1 MAQAQYD
8 LNIRDYWR
16 IIKKR
21 RYIILFAFI
30 SVVIATAVYNNLQT
44 PVYMATVTVRVQNR
58 TTLITALTE
67 QFYGPYSDIL
77 SSEEKIIVSTP
88 VIEETA
94 RRLKMIEPEATRE
107 VVENLVSEL
116 SSSLSTEKVP
126 EAEIIKIMFTSSDP
140 QKARDVVNTIAGVY
154 VGENF
159 KRGNLEAKQRREFI
173 EKQLGQVEER
183 LKKAEDKMAH
193 FKEKEVVT
201 GVATALTQRLAG
213 LQSDLSDLLSRAT
226 EKHPE
231 AVRLKEQIQEVQD
244 KLKQLPASELEF
256 ARLNRDVDTHE
267 QLYRMLRQR
276 FEEARISEGSQVS
289 LASIVNPAVK
299 PKVPIRPNKKFT
311 LIVGSIIG
319 IIASLVLA
327 FLAESLDTS
336 IGTIEDVE
344 NVLKL
349 PVLAIVPSVRS
360 EGWERKSWL
369 GKAMARK
376 PEKEKEDDLSKV
388 GVIVHLKP
396 MSQMAEAFRILRTN
410 LKIGEGKKILL
421 FTSAGPRE
429 GKTTIVLNLA
439 ISLSQ
444 MGIKTL
450 VIDSDLR
457 RPSLNK
463 MLGIEREKGLYEIII
478 GEVSLTSALH
488 GLVDIMMGKLGFDAA
503 LKYPGLDNLNLITS
517 GHIVSNP
524 SEILGSPEINRVLK
538 EAQGLFDVVMLDA
551 PPVLSITDAA
561 VLASKVDGVVLVY
574 EMGRTARSAL
584 LRAKI
589 QLESVGAKVLGVVL
603 NHISPETYLDTGYYP
618 YYYHYKYKYYKS
630 EEKEKEKGKETEV
643 AEVKEST

>member
-1 MAQAQYD
+1 
-8 LNIRDYWR
+8 
-16 IIKKR
+16 KKR

-30 SVVIATAVYNNLQT
+30 SVVVATAVYNNLQT
-44 PVYMATVTVRVQNR
+44 PVYMATATVRVQNR
-58 TTLITALTE
+58 TTALAALTE
-67 QFYGPYSDIL
+67 QFYGPYGDIL
-77 SSEEKIIVSTP
+77 SAEEKIITSTP
-88 VIEETA
+88 VIEEAA
-94 RRLKMIEPEATRE
+94 RRLKIIGPQSTRE
-107 VVENLVSEL
+107 EVENLVAEL
-116 SSSLSTEKVP
+116 SAGLSTEKVP
-126 EAEIIKIMFTSSDP
+126 EAEIIRIMFTLSDP
-140 QKARDVVNTIAGVY
+140 QKARDIVNTITKVY
-154 VGENF
+154 VEENF

-173 EKQLGQVEER
+173 EKQLVQVEER
-183 LKKAEDKMAH
+183 LKTAEDKMAK
-193 FKEKEVVT
+193 FKAREVVS
-201 GVATALTQRLAG
+201 GVAVALTQNLAE
-213 LQSDLSDLLSRAT
+213 LQSKLSDLLARAT
-226 EKHPE
+226 EKHPD
-231 AVRLKEQIQEVQD
+231 AIRLKEQIQEVQN

-256 ARLNRDVDTHE
+256 ARLNRDVETHE
-267 QLYRMLRQR
+267 QLYKMLRQR

-289 LASIVNPAVK
+289 MASIVNPAIE

-311 LIVGSIIG
+311 LVVGSIIG
-319 IIASLVLA
+319 IITSLVLA

-349 PVLAIVPSVRS
+349 PVLAVVPSVKS
-360 EGWERKSWL
+360 ESRQRKGWLDKFIA
-369 GKAMARK
+369 KH

-410 LKIGEGKKILL
+410 LKISEGKKVLL

-450 VIDSDLR
+450 VIDADLR

-463 MLGIEREKGLYEIII
+463 LLGIEREKGLYEIVV
-478 GEVSLTSALH
+478 GEERLTAALH

-503 LKYPGLDNLNLITS
+503 LKYPGLDNLHIITS
-517 GHIVSNP
+517 GHIASNP
-524 SEILGSPEINRVLK
+524 SEILSSPEINRVIK
-538 EAQGLFDVVMLDA
+538 EAKERFDVVLLDA

-561 VLASKVDGVVLVY
+561 ILAPKVDGVVLVY

-589 QLESVGAKVLGVVL
+589 QLESVGAKTLGVV
-603 NHISPETYLDTGYYP
+603 
-618 YYYHYKYKYYKS
+618 
-630 EEKEKEKGKETEV
+630 
-643 AEVKEST
+643 